1 MAPESD
7 SDRDAK
13 LAELSRWHTE
23 WVEKHEP
30 TTPFKPEENTEYSD
44 YNLHYVDVEAS
55 AEAEDEYM
63 MRAREIMGLD
73 PVTGL
78 PVDRKE

>member
-13 LAELSRWHTE
+13 LAELSRWHT
-23 WVEKHEP
+23 
-30 TTPFKPEENTEYSD
+30 KPEENTEYSD